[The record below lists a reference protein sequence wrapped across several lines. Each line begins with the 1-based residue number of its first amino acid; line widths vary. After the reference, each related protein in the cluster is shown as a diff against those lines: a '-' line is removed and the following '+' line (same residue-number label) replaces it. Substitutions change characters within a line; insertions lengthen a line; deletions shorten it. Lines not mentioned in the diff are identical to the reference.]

1 MASDNELLIK
11 LGVESSSA
19 SKQIKEITKELKT
32 LDKQMDSVDKS
43 VDNFNQSIS
52 GIGKQAGLFQDKL
65 DLLNTQLNIYKNR
78 LNDATS
84 QLDKAKKEIKELGD
98 RTKENGDEWDKA
110 SKKLEVAQTRYNNTV
125 RSMKEIESQIES
137 TNREI
142 RKLGESV
149 DDLNFDKFSNEID
162 QLNTDLKTLDTVIDS
177 FDTNTGNFGNS
188 MQNAMNKMGAY
199 GEKISVLNKSIDKHK
214 EALKSTESI
223 IKSVENYLESLGE
236 RTEEN
241 AHEWDRA
248 SDYIERYKDKQNE
261 LENSLREV
269 QSELR
274 TTTTEVQELNTT
286 LQEAPLENLSD
297 KLRTIGN
304 GFLDLG
310 DATQP
315 LSTAMIGLGTIAG
328 KTAMDF
334 EDAMAKVQATSG
346 VSAEELE
353 VLEQKARQIGSTT
366 QLSATEGAEALLLLA
381 QAGYDTEQSL
391 TMVDSVVNLA
401 IANELDLARA
411 TEIVTASMNGYG
423 WELNRTQEL
432 TDILSAV
439 SRASSTDVAEIGY
452 AFKTVA
458 PTANALGFEVADV
471 SMVLGLMANNAIHG
485 AEAGNALKS
494 ILASL
499 VRPTEY
505 GAEALKNLGVE
516 VADSQGNMRDL
527 DVIVRDLQDAF
538 AGLSEEEQAQIA
550 TTLVGKMQL
559 SKFLAIVNS
568 GGDDVDKLADAIE
581 NCTGLTEEMRD
592 TMENTS
598 GGAWREFQSTMEE
611 TAIIVGDKLLP
622 HFVKVLEKI
631 GDLAIKF
638 GELDDD
644 TQSVIL
650 GFGGFLAVLSPLS
663 TGIGNV
669 FNGLSS
675 ITSILRKVS
684 GKTTSATASTLA
696 FSDAV
701 GTAGA
706 TVGATGTGGLLAGLH
721 ALGMALAP
729 WMLGGAI
736 AVGVVATVD
745 SLVTAYQNLQKQ
757 AEESAN
763 DYDYGTDLM
772 MDANKR
778 LAQDVAEKYRAI
790 EEDMYNFRSNGIETL
805 LNSFD
810 ELQEGAEVDFNG
822 FLTTCQTKMSDAKV
836 VVQENSQEM
845 SEALKFLNTDIATV
859 FSESDLATIQEG
871 WSRQMTKGLEVAY
884 SSLETTITE
893 KDAIIEGLMIEHGW
907 NYEQAYAEWEGRV
920 LEQYQEFCDQLI
932 IAQTG
937 YQEESLG
944 SLDQFLADQEFRNRG
959 DYNQY
964 LEFLRG
970 TYDQQ
975 AGIIAEG
982 YAECTIAIQR
992 GEDVINGIHFDSAE
1006 QAQKYADLTFQ
1017 YKMKQLDL
1025 EKERKIQVAT
1035 ETAYQ
1040 LGTIDEETYNKNMEA
1055 SKKREQLYTDEF
1067 NALSMIVE
1075 QGGANVSG
1083 SWDEVWSA
1091 IMEAEEAGISK
1102 SLTQN
1107 KDFVESLAV
1116 YFDSG
1121 GQSMEEAITFAFDAI
1136 IGKTDKSVAELEQQ
1150 FGHLDTQTQAK
1161 LNNVMNHM
1169 RDTGSTLDEACDT
1182 FDVDTQLMVDYIHYL
1197 ATQTDTDLDNV
1208 NTAVDGTKESM
1219 EGLKT
1224 ESVTDTGEV
1233 AKNFGTMGTRVMS
1246 ALTNMDGSLVSSSR
1260 TTTTE
1265 SAKMINATAGV
1276 SKNFGNM
1283 GTRVM
1288 SALVDTQGNLIRTAG
1303 VTSTQ
1308 SRSIQRSIDSIKGK
1322 SVDVTVKF
1330 KSINFQAVRQQVE
1343 SMGSHVYSAGIS
1355 SYKDYLD
1362 GLPTNFGDNYSED
1375 LYGLKDAGIKTISLA
1390 HLEDGISA
1398 YATKD
1403 STASERVTESVYNYN
1418 TNTTF
1423 TPKMPKNNNAEL
1435 LRLLKEMADNQNNT
1449 GDVYVNIEVKNG
1461 NPQEIIKILD
1471 NYLKPRSK
1479 KW

>member
-43 VDNFNQSIS
+43 VDGFNQSMS

-65 DLLNTQLNIYKNR
+65 DLLNTQLNLYKNK
-78 LNDATS
+78 LEDAS
-84 QLDKAKKEIKELGD
+84 NQLDKARKKMEELGD

-110 SKKLEVAQTRYNNTV
+110 NKKLEVAQTRYNNTV
-125 RSMKEIESQIES
+125 RNMKEVENQIES
-137 TNREI
+137 TNKEI
-142 RKLGESV
+142 RKLGEAV
-149 DDLNFDKFSNEID
+149 DDLNFDKFSGEID
-162 QLNTDLKTLDTVIDS
+162 QLNADLKTLDTVIDS
-177 FDTNTGNFGNS
+177 FDTSTGNFGNS

-214 EALKSTESI
+214 EALKSTEST
-223 IKSVENYLESLGE
+223 IKSVENYLDSLGE

-241 AHEWDRA
+241 ATEWDRA
-248 SDYIERYKDKQNE
+248 SDYIEKYKDKQNQ

-274 TTTTEVQELNTT
+274 TTTNEVQELNVE
-286 LQEAPLENLSD
+286 LQKAPLEHLSD
-297 KLRTIGN
+297 KLRTIGD
-304 GFLDLG
+304 GFRDLG

-315 LSTAMIGLGTIAG
+315 LSVAMIGLGTIAG

-353 VLEQKARQIGSTT
+353 VLEQKARQIGKTT

-401 IANELDLARA
+401 IANEMDLARA
-411 TEIVTASMNGYG
+411 TEIVTASMNAYG

-439 SRASSTDVAEIGY
+439 SRASSTDVGEVGE
-452 AFKTVA
+452 AFRTVA

-485 AEAGNALKS
+485 AEAGNGLKS
-494 ILASL
+494 ILSSL
-499 VRPTEY
+499 VKPTEN
-505 GAEALKNLGVE
+505 GAAALKKLGVE
-516 VADSQGNMRDL
+516 VADSKGNMKDL
-527 DVIVRDLQDAF
+527 DEIVVDLQEAF

-550 TTLVGKMQL
+550 TTLVGKMQM

-568 GGDDVDKLADAIE
+568 GGDDVDKLSEAIG
-581 NCTGLTEEMRD
+581 NCTGLTEEMKN
-592 TMENTS
+592 TMEDTA
-598 GGAWREFQSTMEE
+598 GGAWREFQSVMEE

-622 HFVKVLEKI
+622 HFVKILEKI

-638 GELDDD
+638 GELDED
-644 TQSVIL
+644 TQSLIL

-675 ITSILRKVS
+675 ITGIMGKIS
-684 GKTTSATASTLA
+684 GKVASATTNVDSLGGA
-696 FSDAV
+696 FDSV
-701 GTAGA
+701 GTVIGSTKAGSLL
-706 TVGATGTGGLLAGLH
+706 GGLN
-721 ALGMALAP
+721 ALGIALAP
-729 WMLGGAI
+729 WLVGGAI
-736 AVGVVATVD
+736 AFGVGATVVG
-745 SLVTAYQNLQKQ
+745 LVEGYKNLQKQ
-757 AEESAN
+757 VEESAN

-772 MDANKR
+772 MDANER
-778 LAQDVAEKYRAI
+778 LAQDVAEKYEAI

-810 ELQEGAEVDFNG
+810 GLEEGAEVSFDG
-822 FLTTCQTKMSDAKV
+822 FLTTCQTKMGDAKIA
-836 VVQENSQEM
+836 VQENSQEM

-859 FSESDLATIQEG
+859 FSESDLANIQDG
-871 WSRQMTKGLEVAY
+871 WSRQMTKGMEVAY
-884 SSLETTITE
+884 SNLETTINE
-893 KDAIIEGLMIEHGW
+893 KDGIIEGLMIDHGYS
-907 NYEQAYAEWEGRV
+907 YEQAYSEWEGRV
-920 LEQYQEFCDQLI
+920 LEQYQDFCDELI
-932 IAQTG
+932 KAQTG
-937 YQEESLG
+937 YQEDSLG
-944 SLDQFLADQEFRNRG
+944 SLDQFLADQEFKNRG

-964 LEFLRG
+964 LEFLRENKG
-970 TYDQQ
+970 QQ
-975 AGIIAEG
+975 ASIIAEE
-982 YAECTIAIQR
+982 YAECKIAIQR
-992 GEDVINGIHFDSAE
+992 GEKEINDIRFDSAE
-1006 QAQKYADLTFQ
+1006 QTQKYADLTFQ
-1017 YKMKQLDL
+1017 YRMKQLDL
-1025 EKERKIQVAT
+1025 EQERKIQVAT

-1040 LGTIDEETYNKNMEA
+1040 LGIIDEETYNKNMEA

-1067 NALSMIVE
+1067 DALSLIMQECGEDV
-1075 QGGANVSG
+1075 AG

-1091 IMEAEEAGISK
+1091 IMEAEETGISK

-1107 KDFVESLAV
+1107 KDFVEALGV

-1121 GQSMEEAITFAFDAI
+1121 GENMEEAIRFAFDAI
-1136 IGKTDKSVAELEQQ
+1136 IGKTDKSVEELDKQ
-1150 FGHLDTQTQAK
+1150 FGKMDTQTQAK
-1161 LNNVMNHM
+1161 FNNIMNKM
-1169 RDTGSTLDEACDT
+1169 TDTGATLEEVCEGSGV
-1182 FDVDTQLMVDYIHYL
+1182 DVQTMIDYIHYL
-1197 ATQTDTDLDNV
+1197 ATQTDTDLNNV
-1208 NTAVDGTKESM
+1208 DTSIEDTKTSI
-1219 EGLKT
+1219 EGLKN
-1224 ESVTDTGEV
+1224 ESVTDTGAV
-1233 AKNFGTMGTRVMS
+1233 ARDFGNMGTRVMS
-1246 ALTNMDGSLVSSSR
+1246 ALTNMDGSLVNSSR

-1265 SAKMINATAGV
+1265 TGKMVNATAGV

-1288 SALVDTQGNLIRTAG
+1288 SALVDTQGNLIKTAK
-1303 VTSTQ
+1303 VASTE
-1308 SRSIQRSIDSIKGK
+1308 SSKMQRSINGVKGK
-1322 SVDVTVKF
+1322 TVDVTVNF
-1330 KSINFQAVRQQVE
+1330 KTINYASTISKMQQAKT
-1343 SMGSHVYSAGIS
+1343 HVYSAALGG
-1355 SYKDYLD
+1355 YKDALIPA
-1362 GLPTNFGDNYSED
+1362 LNFGENYMED

-1403 STASERVTESVYNYN
+1403 TTASSIVNESVANYNYN
-1418 TNTTF
+1418 TQPAIEREIRIPNSLIQQQQ
-1423 TPKMPKNNNAEL
+1423 KNNNEKTIEINL
-1435 LRLLKEMADNQNNT
+1435 
-1449 GDVYVNIEVKNG
+1449 NIENMNG
-1461 NPQEIIKILD
+1461 NQQDIDKLIKMID
-1471 NYLKPRSK
+1471 DRIRTKSK
-1479 KW
+1479 RW